1 MFSESLRAF
10 LKPVTPYLDDPEVSE
25 ILINGPEE
33 VWIEKKGRL
42 SRTDARFSEEG
53 LLAAARNMAQYVGR
67 PLTEERP
74 RHDARLPD
82 GSRIHVVLPP
92 VARRGTT
99 VSIRKFFPERLK
111 VSQLVQFGSLTP
123 DLAKLLSALIGLR
136 VNVVVAGGTGSGK
149 TSLLNVLSSMIEPHE
164 RILTIEDSAELQ
176 LQQPHLVSFESRP
189 ADRLGKGEVNI
200 GDLLHSALRLRP
212 DRIIVGEVRGG
223 EAFFLLQA
231 MNTGHGGSLT
241 TAHANTPVDTLRR
254 LESLCLLAGFEL
266 PLRAVRA
273 QVASAVHVVVCCERM
288 GDGTRKVTSVA
299 EVLPLDEKGEYRA
312 QELYVFSPTGRGPKG
327 EVLGHHTPTGVLP
340 TFFGKLQAAGL
351 GLDASFFDPAA
362 QGLEP
367 PPVFLADLGPAT
379 RWVRG
384 APPAARPTSSESATD
399 PGAHGPA
406 QPAAAAPAAA
416 RPAQSVPVQMA
427 PVAAIYHAAT
437 APLLPSMGAFDPPL
451 AAGPPPHAAG
461 LQPLAALLP
470 PVRPLPAPAA
480 LAPLSATPS
489 AAGLP
494 ALPGAPPPG
503 PFSPG
508 PGQVAGSAAAPPPSP
523 TTLPSLPSFGA
534 EASTPVPFGPSK
546 VRAPGAVR
554 TTTLPGP
561 PPRRPTSTPHAP
573 QQAAPPPVVTPAPP
587 PRPAPQSSGSSIELD
602 PELQAEVEASLPY
615 ESTLITRNP
624 LLEQRPSAPA
634 RDRDEESTNPG
645 ARHPR
650 R

>member
-74 RHDARLPD
+74 RLDARLPD

-92 VARRGTT
+92 IARRGTT

-123 DLAKLLSALIGLR
+123 DLAKLLHALIGLR
-136 VNVVVAGGTGSGK
+136 LNVVVAGGTGSGK
-149 TSLLNVLSSMIEPHE
+149 TSLLNVLSSMIEPYE

-288 GDGTRKVTSVA
+288 GDGSRKVTSIA

-379 RWVRG
+379 RWAGG
-384 APPAARPTSSESATD
+384 APPAARPATSDSATD
-399 PGAHGPA
+399 PSAH
-406 QPAAAAPAAA
+406 APAPK
-416 RPAQSVPVQMA
+416 PAQSVPVQMA
-427 PVAAIYHAAT
+427 PVAAVYHAAT
-437 APLLPSMGAFDPPL
+437 APALPSMGALGLPPL
-451 AAGPPPHAAG
+451 LVPP
-461 LQPLAALLP
+461 
-470 PVRPLPAPAA
+470 PLPASLQQPVQQAQAAPA
-480 LAPLSATPS
+480 P
-489 AAGLP
+489 LP
-494 ALPGAPPPG
+494 ALSPVQLPGPAAASPPPAQAPQAAQPAAPSSAPPP
-503 PFSPG
+503 F
-508 PGQVAGSAAAPPPSP
+508 P
-523 TTLPSLPSFGA
+523 TTMPSLPSFGG
-534 EASTPVPFGPSK
+534 EASTPALGGPSK

-561 PPRRPTSTPHAP
+561 PPRRPASVP
-573 QQAAPPPVVTPAPP
+573 QQAAPATPAPP
-587 PRPAPQSSGSSIELD
+587 VRPAPQSSGSSIELD
-602 PELQAEVEASLPY
+602 PELQAEVEAALPY

-634 RDRDEESTNPG
+634 QPRDRDEESTNPG
-645 ARHPR
+645 SRHPR

>member
-1 MFSESLRAF
+1 MSMFSESLRAF

-33 VWIEKKGRL
+33 IWIEKRGKL
-42 SRTDARFSEEG
+42 SRTEARFSEEG

-74 RHDARLPD
+74 RLDARLPD

-99 VSIRKFFPERLK
+99 LSIRKFFPERLQ
-111 VSQLVQFGSLTP
+111 VSQLIGFGSISPALGR
-123 DLAKLLSALIGLR
+123 LLQGLVGLR
-136 VNVVVAGGTGSGK
+136 LNLVVSGGTGSGK
-149 TSLLNVLSSMIEPHE
+149 TSLLNVLSSMIAPDE

-223 EAFFLLQA
+223 ECFYLLQA

-254 LESLCLLAGFEL
+254 LESLCLLSGVEL

-273 QVASAVHVVVCCERM
+273 QVASAIHVVICCERL
-288 GDGTRKVTSVA
+288 GDGTRKVTSVT

-312 QELYVFSPTGRGPKG
+312 QDLFVFTQTGRGPEG

-340 TFFGKLQAAGL
+340 TFLAKLHAAGY
-351 GLDASFFDPAA
+351 GDLDASFFDPAA
-362 QGLEP
+362 QGRLP
-367 PPVFLADLGPAT
+367 PPGFLADLGQRT
-379 RWVRG
+379 RWAGEARAVRAMEAG
-384 APPAARPTSSESATD
+384 EQAASPARDGEAISHSATPAPEGTPAPPQARGSAPTPAWLDALAGGLGVSVASLAGVTAQGAAVSAAPD
-399 PGAHGPA
+399 AMA
-406 QPAAAAPAAA
+406 VAAAA
-416 RPAQSVPVQMA
+416 
-427 PVAAIYHAAT
+427 
-437 APLLPSMGAFDPPL
+437 
-451 AAGPPPHAAG
+451 
-461 LQPLAALLP
+461 
-470 PVRPLPAPAA
+470 LPAVVPLSG
-480 LAPLSATPS
+480 LAPLA
-489 AAGLP
+489 
-494 ALPGAPPPG
+494 PG
-503 PFSPG
+503 
-508 PGQVAGSAAAPPPSP
+508 
-523 TTLPSLPSFGA
+523 
-534 EASTPVPFGPSK
+534 K

-554 TTTLPGP
+554 ATTLPGP
-561 PPRRPTSTPHAP
+561 PPSRRPSSN
-573 QQAAPPPVVTPAPP
+573 PPPAPATPAPA
-587 PRPAPQSSGSSIELD
+587 PASGESSVQLD
-602 PELQAEVEASLPY
+602 PGLQAEVEAALPY

-624 LLEQRPSAPA
+624 LLEQRPGA
-634 RDRDEESTNPG
+634 RSFDDEATNPG
-645 ARHPR
+645 ARHPGR